1 MRTVRTRIKELRAR
15 YDLTQ
20 EDLAKKIG
28 VRRETILFI
37 EKGNYNP
44 SLKLAHD
51 IAKALQTTID
61 DLFIF
66 EESNPA
72 STSKGRQ
79 AMVKSSDRI
88 GSEH

>member
-1 MRTVRTRIKELRAR
+1 MRTRIKELRAR

-20 EDLAKKIG
+20 DELAKKVG

-66 EESNPA
+66 EDSNKA
-72 STSKGRQ
+72 STGEGRQ
-79 AMVKSSDRI
+79 AMAESTDRI
-88 GSEH
+88 GDEY

>member
-1 MRTVRTRIKELRAR
+1 MTEVRTRIKELRAR
-15 YDLTQ
+15 YELTQ
-20 EDLAKKIG
+20 EDLAKKVG

-44 SLKLAHD
+44 SLMLAHE

-66 EESNPA
+66 EDNEA
-72 STSKGRQ
+72 SSG
-79 AMVKSSDRI
+79 DR
-88 GSEH
+88 S

>member
-1 MRTVRTRIKELRAR
+1 MKLRIWELRAR

-37 EKGNYNP
+37 EKGRYSP
-44 SLKLAHD
+44 SLKLAYD

-61 DLFIF
+61 DLFMF
-66 EESNPA
+66 EGEERWKN
-72 STSKGRQ
+72 
-79 AMVKSSDRI
+79 KSILQFLEGDW
-88 GSEH
+88 

>member
-1 MRTVRTRIKELRAR
+1 MKTRIKELRAR

-28 VRRETILFI
+28 VRREPILFI
-37 EKGNYNP
+37 EKGKYNP

-61 DLFIF
+61 ELFTF
-66 EESNPA
+66 EDEE
-72 STSKGRQ
+72 R
-79 AMVKSSDRI
+79 
-88 GSEH
+88 

>member
-1 MRTVRTRIKELRAR
+1 MRTRIKELRAR

-20 EDLAKKIG
+20 EDLAKQVG

-37 EKGNYNP
+37 EKGKYNP

-61 DLFIF
+61 GLFFF
-66 EESNPA
+66 EGE
-72 STSKGRQ
+72 
-79 AMVKSSDRI
+79 
-88 GSEH
+88 E

>member
-1 MRTVRTRIKELRAR
+1 MKTRIKELRAR

-20 EDLAKKIG
+20 EELAKKIG

-37 EKGNYNP
+37 EKGKYNP

-61 DLFIF
+61 NLFIF
-66 EESNPA
+66 EDDE
-72 STSKGRQ
+72 R
-79 AMVKSSDRI
+79 
-88 GSEH
+88 